1 MTKISMSFAER
12 LRRSQDLYKILEGFE
27 AYTPP
32 REEESLTGF
41 KNFTDLLSQSNQTV
55 ASKTQAYRNWVSDR
69 RKTFFTGDKSVKM
82 MFNSIRSAIVAQY
95 GNVSNEKAQLDT
107 IISTMRY
114 SKVSKPPL
122 ENQTPESVRTYT
134 FGKQSYATFTKNFN
148 DVVTYISGLEKY
160 QPGNEE
166 FSLSNLNVILT
177 NLNLLNNN
185 VIQKYTELQDA
196 KRERREIYDEFK
208 DRVNR
213 IRSYVRSKYGANSP
227 EYGKIRS
234 ISY

>member
-1 MTKISMSFAER
+1 MSFAER

-95 GNVSNEKAQLDT
+95 GNVSNEKPNWTQLLAPCD
-107 IISTMRY
+107 I
-114 SKVSKPPL
+114 
-122 ENQTPESVRTYT
+122 Q
-134 FGKQSYATFTKNFN
+134 
-148 DVVTYISGLEKY
+148 KY
-160 QPGNEE
+160 
-166 FSLSNLNVILT
+166 
-177 NLNLLNNN
+177 LNLLW
-185 VIQKYTELQDA
+185 
-196 KRERREIYDEFK
+196 
-208 DRVNR
+208 R
-213 IRSYVRSKYGANSP
+213 IKLRSL
-227 EYGKIRS
+227 
-234 ISY
+234 